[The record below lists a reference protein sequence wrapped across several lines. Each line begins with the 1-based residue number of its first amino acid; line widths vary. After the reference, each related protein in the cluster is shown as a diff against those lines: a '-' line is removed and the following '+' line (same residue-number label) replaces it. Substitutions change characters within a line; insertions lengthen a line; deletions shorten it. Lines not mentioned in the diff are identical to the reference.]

1 MRLCV
6 CVYKQGSYCLYG
18 KDQNPLFHWLRPVPP
33 RGPIEHLPLCR
44 LTRFHPGSE
53 RGCCRPAGLHKLIF
67 RPENASFQPTLP
79 PRTNYTH
86 AETHTVPS
94 PTQCSALIHFP
105 HTHVHNALCTTALG
119 LGSAQL
125 FSENMV
131 RLLHPPPPPS
141 PLSNTHTNTHT
152 RTHTL
157 FLAPKSFHTR
167 AYNTLAPQHWGW
179 GLLSCSPTTRCG
191 CCRTC
196 AACWSRPTGSLT
208 TRTPQRSSATC
219 CLMVCLC

>member
-125 FSENMV
+125 FSDNKV
-131 RLLHPPPPPS
+131 RLLQDMC
-141 PLSNTHTNTHT
+141 
-152 RTHTL
+152 R
-157 FLAPKSFHTR
+157 
-167 AYNTLAPQHWGW
+167 
-179 GLLSCSPTTRCG
+179 LLVTAHRFADDTDTTEELCDMLLDG
-191 CCRTC
+191 VFV
-196 AACWSRPTGSLT
+196 LT
-208 TRTPQRSSATC
+208 VS
-219 CLMVCLC
+219 VH